1 MPDRDAAFR
10 EALDALVVRLCA
22 KSYDGYEE
30 KVADVRLALNESRLL
45 ALYAEAQQQG
55 ERDQLALAEQVAEA
69 TMRMEQGRAER
80 QGEEAVVT
88 DGTPDGQYIELRF
101 VQSTRITDGDRVWV
115 TKVEE
120 GQ

>member
-1 MPDRDAAFR
+1 MSDAAFI
-10 EALDALVVRLCA
+10 EALDAYVTLVQWLRA
-22 KSYDGYEE
+22 W
-30 KVADVRLALNESRLL
+30 ALNRSDTRPSDEEVAAARARVL
-45 ALYAEAQQQG
+45 ALYAER
-55 ERDQLALAEQVAEA
+55 ENDHLAALEQVALA
-69 TMRMEQGRAER
+69 TIRMEQGRAER

>member
-1 MPDRDAAFR
+1 MSNDAAFR
-10 EALDALVVRLCA
+10 EALDMCLEMHANYGSVSVPALTAARARV
-22 KSYDGYEE
+22 
-30 KVADVRLALNESRLL
+30 L

-80 QGEEAVVT
+80 QGDEGMVVMNKYG
-88 DGTPDGQYIELRF
+88 DLYVNVTPQHFEN
-101 VQSTRITDGDRVWV
+101 GDKVRV